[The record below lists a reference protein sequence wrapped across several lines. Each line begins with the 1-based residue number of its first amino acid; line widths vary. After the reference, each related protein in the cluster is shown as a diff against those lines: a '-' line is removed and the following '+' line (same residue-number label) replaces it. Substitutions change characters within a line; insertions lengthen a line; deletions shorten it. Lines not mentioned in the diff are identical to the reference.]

1 MQQPLRQYLGFS
13 SDGFVARSPKLLTYP
28 HLGTGDVLISDRQ
41 RQRLRLARKH
51 VAHGL
56 GNPTRGVNHEHC
68 A

>member
-1 MQQPLRQYLGFS
+1 MQKPLRQYPGFS
-13 SDGFVARSPKLLTYP
+13 SDSFVMRSPKLITYP
-28 HLGTGDVLISDRQ
+28 HLGTGNALISDRQ

-56 GNPTRGVNHEHC
+56 GSPTRGVDHDHC